1 MMNTNP
7 AYYSNAEIE
16 GIASRISVIDY
27 FLHLENQGKV
37 HFEKTTGHDY
47 YFRTSDNKF
56 SVSEKGYYDFKT
68 AEGGH
73 IIKAVMELEKL
84 EWKDAVDFLKNFNPP
99 LAQQVGFGGKK
110 IFPSGGKDKVLS
122 EAAITNSFVPNNNDL
137 ISYFEKRGIS
147 KDVLIEN
154 TRQYHYEVGGK
165 KYFGIGI
172 ENLSHGIEIR
182 NPMMKSK
189 IGKTDISELK
199 GSRNEIIL
207 FEGMTDMLSFLQ
219 LLKDN
224 NQTNSRT
231 LVTLNSTANVE
242 KFLVRYKDFNGKIF
256 LCLDGDEAGTLATQ
270 RILNQFKGKNIKDI
284 RSMYQISDKANND
297 LNDYLKNKILLQN
310 KNSKLVTPKTAENET
325 TGIKS
330 NRISETQ
337 QVEPKSLDQNPEK
350 CGQNFQSGKK

>member
-7 AYYSNAEIE
+7 AYYSSAEIE

-27 FLHLENQGKV
+27 FLYLENQGKV

-47 YFRTSDNKF
+47 YFRTPENKF

-84 EWKDAVDFLKNFNPP
+84 EWKDAVDFLRNFNPP
-99 LAQQVGFGGKK
+99 FAQQVNFAERKP
-110 IFPSGGKDKVLS
+110 FSGGKNKVLP
-122 EAAITNSFVPNNNDL
+122 EAAFTNSFVPNNNDL

-147 KDVLIEN
+147 QGVLIEN
-154 TRQYHYEVGGK
+154 TRQYHYEAGGK

-182 NPMMKSK
+182 NSLMKSK
-189 IGKTDISELK
+189 VGKNDISELK
-199 GSRNEIIL
+199 GIRNEMIL

-224 NQTNSRT
+224 SQTNSRT

-242 KFLVRYKDFNGKIF
+242 KFLERYKHFSGKIF

-270 RILNQFKGKNIKDI
+270 RILNQFKGINIKDI

-297 LNDYLKNKILLQN
+297 LNDYLKNKMLLQN

-330 NRISETQ
+330 NRNIRNSA
-337 QVEPKSLDQNPEK
+337 
-350 CGQNFQSGKK
+350 SGTKIT